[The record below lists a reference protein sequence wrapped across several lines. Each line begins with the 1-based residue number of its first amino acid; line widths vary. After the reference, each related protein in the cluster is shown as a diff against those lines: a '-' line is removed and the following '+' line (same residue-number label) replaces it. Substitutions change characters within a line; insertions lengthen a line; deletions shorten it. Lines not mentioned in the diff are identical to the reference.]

1 MWNRMSN
8 DFLSQEEIDA
18 LLKKDQEIDGDD
30 ILTVEEKDLLGEVG
44 NISMATAATALS
56 TILGKKVNI
65 TTPNVEVTTLTKL
78 QENLTIPNVV
88 LQVKFEQG
96 LQGSNILS
104 INVSDASIIA
114 NLMMGEDGTNANSE
128 LSEIEI
134 SAVSEAMNQMIG
146 SASTSMATMLKK
158 DINIYP
164 PETKIWDK
172 HMDIMVED
180 IDPEEPIV
188 KIAFRMTVEG
198 LIDSEIMQIFTM
210 DTVKLIVNELM
221 VGQEKAQQE
230 DNPLQEQQES
240 VYEAQ
245 TEPEVYFDGQPKRGP
260 VIVQKPHFG
269 ELEDKPSGERP
280 RNIDLIMDVPLEFSV
295 VLGKTKRTIKDIL
308 SLSPG
313 SVIELNKYAEE
324 PLEVYVNGKLIAQGE
339 VVVINENFG
348 IRITNIISATERVKN
363 LK

>member
-18 LLKKDQEIDGDD
+18 LLKKNQEIDGDD
-30 ILTVEEKDLLGEVG
+30 TLTIGERDLLGEVG

-78 QENLTIPNVV
+78 QEGLTIPNVV

-96 LQGSNILS
+96 LQGTNILL

-114 NLMMGEDGTNANSE
+114 NLMMGGDGTNPNSE

-172 HMDIMVED
+172 HMDFMIED
-180 IDPEEPIV
+180 IDHEESIV

-198 LIDSEIMQIFTM
+198 LIDSKIMQIFTM
-210 DTVKLIVNELM
+210 DTVKYIVNELRG
-221 VGQEKAQQE
+221 GQEKVQQE
-230 DNPLQEQQES
+230 GNPPQERQQP

-245 TEPEVYFDGQPKRGP
+245 TEPEVYFDEQPKKEP
-260 VIVQKPHFG
+260 VTVQKPHFG
-269 ELEDKPSGERP
+269 ELENKPSREQP

-295 VLGKTKRTIKDIL
+295 VLGKTQRTIKDIL

-313 SVIELNKYAEE
+313 SVVELNKYAEE
-324 PLEVYVNGKLIAQGE
+324 PLEIYVNGKLIAQGE

>member
-8 DFLSQEEIDA
+8 DFLSQEEIDS
-18 LLKKDQEIDGDD
+18 LLKKNQEIDKDD
-30 ILTVEEKDLLGEVG
+30 ILTEKEKDLLGEIG

-56 TILGKKVNI
+56 TILGKKVTI
-65 TTPNVEVTTLTKL
+65 TTPNVQVTTLAKL
-78 QENLTIPNVV
+78 QEGLTIPNVV

-96 LQGSNILS
+96 LQGTNVLL

-114 NLMMGEDGTNANSE
+114 NLMMGGDGTNPNSE
-128 LSEIEI
+128 LSEMEL

-158 DINIYP
+158 DVNIYP

-172 HMDIMVED
+172 HMDILVDD
-180 IDPEEPIV
+180 IESEEPII

-198 LIDSEIMQIFTM
+198 LIDSEIMQIFTI
-210 DTVKLIVNELM
+210 DTVKHIVNELM
-221 VGQEKAQQE
+221 GGQEKAQHE
-230 DNPLQEQQES
+230 DNPPQGQQETG
-240 VYEAQ
+240 YKAQ
-245 TEPEVYFDGQPKRGP
+245 TEPEVYFDEQPNREP

-269 ELEDKPSGERP
+269 ELENKPNGQQP
-280 RNIDLIMDVPLEFSV
+280 RNIDLILDVPLEFSV
-295 VLGKTKRTIKDIL
+295 VLGKTRRTIKDVL

-313 SVIELNKYAEE
+313 SVVELNKYAEE